1 MEINTSFPKD
11 KIKILLLENIS
22 PSAKAEFEKAG
33 YNDVEIVKGAL
44 SEDELIEALKDVR
57 VLGIRSKTQLT
68 AKVLKAANKLMS
80 IGCYCIG
87 TNQVDLSTATD
98 EGIAVFNAPFSNT
111 RSVAELVIAS
121 TIMLIRKVP
130 EKNKA
135 AHQGIWLKDSTNS
148 HEIRGK
154 KLGIIGY
161 GHIGSQVSVLAESMG
176 LEVYYHDIESKLPLG
191 NANALSSIDEI
202 IEKCDIVTLHVPA
215 TPTTVNLF
223 DASQIAK
230 FRKGQLLINMS
241 RGNVVDLEA
250 LKTSMENGII
260 AGAAIDVFPVEPKI
274 AGDKFVSPLQNI
286 PNVILTPHI
295 GGSTE
300 EAQWNIGIDVASK
313 SIKYIENGSTIG
325 SYSLPELS
333 LPKVDNTQ
341 RILHIHHN
349 VPGVLSEI
357 NKRISDLEVNILGQ
371 YLSTNEKVGYVVLDV
386 SKKAGDHTL
395 EELKQV
401 PNTIKARILY

>member
-1 MEINTSFPKD
+1 MNENTSFPKD
-11 KIKILLLENIS
+11 KIKVLLLENIS
-22 PSAKAEFEKAG
+22 PSAKNEFEKAG
-33 YNDVEIVKGAL
+33 YDDVEIIHGAL

-57 VLGIRSKTQLT
+57 ILGIRSKTQLT
-68 AKVLKAANKLMS
+68 AKVLKAADKLMS

-87 TNQVDLSTATD
+87 TNQVDLDAATE

-121 TIMLIRKVP
+121 TIMLIRKIP
-130 EKNKA
+130 EKNEA
-135 AHQGIWLKDSTNS
+135 AHKGIWLKESANC

-161 GHIGSQVSVLAESMG
+161 GHIGSQVSVLAESLG
-176 LEVYYHDIESKLPLG
+176 LEVYYYDVESKLPLG
-191 NANALSSIDEI
+191 NANTLDSIEEI
-202 IEKCDIVTLHVPA
+202 ITHCDIITLHVPS
-215 TPTTVNLF
+215 TPETVNLF
-223 DASQIAK
+223 DANLISK
-230 FRKGQLLINMS
+230 FSKGQLFINMS

-250 LKTSMENGII
+250 LKVSLQNNIL
-260 AGAAIDVFPVEPKI
+260 AGAAIDVYPEEPKA
-274 AGDKFVSPLQNI
+274 AGDQFVTPLQGVR
-286 PNVILTPHI
+286 NVILTPHI

-313 SIKYIENGSTIG
+313 SVKYIENGSTIG
-325 SYSLPELS
+325 SHSLPELS
-333 LPKVDNTQ
+333 LPKVDNTH

-349 VPGVLSEI
+349 VPGVLSAI
-357 NKRISDLEVNILGQ
+357 NKRVAEMEVNILGQ
-371 YLSTNEKVGYVVLDV
+371 YLSTNAKVGYVVLDV
-386 SKKAGDHTL
+386 SKKTSDITL